1 MIEHENQETISK
13 WADETFGRVKNPIS
27 SITRVNKEIAELLHA
42 LETGNQDY
50 NKLREE
56 LADIEIVLR
65 RVATEFGCNLQEEVD
80 RKMAINRQRKWKLD
94 GSGHAQHI
102 D

>member
-1 MIEHENQETISK
+1 MSETQKSISD
-13 WADETFGRVKNPIS
+13 WADETFGPVKNPIS

-42 LETGNQDY
+42 LETGSQDHD
-50 NKLREE
+50 KLKEE

-65 RVATEFGCNLQEEVD
+65 RVATEFKCDLQEEVD
-80 RKMAINRQRKWKLD
+80 KKMQVNRNRRWKLD
-94 GSGHAQHI
+94 GSGHGQHI